1 MTSTKLNPKTP
12 TKSVVAHKPKDSK
25 YFEGVG
31 RRKTA
36 IARVRISSGKGS
48 VLING
53 KTIEKY
59 FVLAKEREAAV
70 SPLSKLKL
78 DNQFDVNVKVSGG
91 GIMAQS
97 EALRHGLAR
106 AIVLFDEEFK
116 KRLRV
121 LGFLTRD
128 SRMVERKKYGMKKA
142 RRAPQWK
149 KR

>member
-1 MTSTKLNPKTP
+1 MTTTKLNPKTP
-12 TKSVVAHKPKDSK
+12 AKSTTAHKPKDSK

-48 VLING
+48 VVVNG
-53 KTIEKY
+53 KTLEKY

-70 SPLSKLKL
+70 APLAKLKL
-78 DNQFDVNVKVSGG
+78 DNQFDVNAKVSGG

>member
-1 MTSTKLNPKTP
+1 MTALKPSSKTP
-12 TKSVVAHKPKDSK
+12 AKSPVVHKLKDSK

-36 IARVRISSGKGS
+36 IARVRISAGKGGVS
-48 VLING
+48 ING

-59 FVLAKEREAAV
+59 FVLVREREAAL

-78 DNQFDVNVKVSGG
+78 DGQFDVNVKVLGG
-91 GIMAQS
+91 GVRAQS
-97 EALRHGLAR
+97 ESIRHGLAR

-116 KRLRV
+116 KLLRV